1 MAAIRPSSCY
11 AADAPPITDAH
22 VAALEADDYVVI
34 DGLFPRVDEL
44 RQALDD
50 AEYRKTMQSE
60 SIRTD
65 RVRWVT
71 EEDGVVGDTVRAL
84 KGLGDRFAPAVG
96 YECVDAPSKCMVARY
111 EQGGYRTHLD
121 HDPPADDDLYW
132 LWKSSRE
139 QSGRVLTAILYL
151 TDPDFDAC
159 LHGGCLRLFLGCT
172 DGDASGETATSIRD
186 VEPFPGRLVVFKS
199 RRVPHAVLD
208 TSRRRLALSCWHLA
222 PEASAVATAPLRTTA
237 GRYATDAHAV
247 QNVTS

>member
-1 MAAIRPSSCY
+1 MAAIRPASCY
-11 AADAPPITDAH
+11 ACDAPPITDAH

-96 YECVDAPSKCMVARY
+96 YECVDAPSKCMLARY
-111 EQGGYRTHLD
+111 ESGGYRVHLD

-132 LWKSSRE
+132 LWKSSRSSR
-139 QSGRVLTAILYL
+139 SGA
-151 TDPDFDAC
+151 
-159 LHGGCLRLFLGCT
+159 
-172 DGDASGETATSIRD
+172 D
-186 VEPFPGRLVVFKS
+186 V
-199 RRVPHAVLD
+199 
-208 TSRRRLALSCWHLA
+208 LSCI
-222 PEASAVATAPLRTTA
+222 
-237 GRYATDAHAV
+237 
-247 QNVTS
+247 